1 MVVNRFCML
10 QSRLEGVIGVLER
23 TCHRYRWVVTEVAAA
38 FGADDGSQSPRFG
51 WWERIN
57 HDIFDPISMVTR
69 TAAILE
75 PIARPCPWL
84 VGLLW
89 FQRALVHPATPQTMR
104 TL

>member
-1 MVVNRFCML
+1 ML
-10 QSRLEGVIGVLER
+10 QSRSEGVIGVLER
-23 TCHRYRWVVTEVAAA
+23 TFHWFRWVITEVTAA
-38 FGADDGSQSPRFG
+38 FGADDGSQSPRFV

-57 HDIFDPISMVTR
+57 NDIFNPVRMVTR

-75 PIARPCPWL
+75 PIARSCPWF

-89 FQRALVHPATPQTMR
+89 FQRALVHKAALQTMR